1 MASTI
6 AAKAERGRRISGAVF
21 ALIILG
27 LVAAVYTGFT
37 DLPSSSG
44 GGLGDVRPQD
54 ELWVLLGAALV
65 FLMQAG
71 FLCFEVGLARP
82 QHTTAVAM
90 KNVVDWTVGSFCFFI
105 AGFGL
110 MFGSSMGGLLG
121 GDLFVLDGLFDASR
135 FDITV
140 TAPTFFLFQLAFA
153 GTAITIVSGSLVE
166 RTSFLAYTLIAVF
179 MGLIMYPIYG
189 HWVWGNLL
197 DENNTAWLTDL
208 GFHDFAG
215 GSTVH
220 MVGGLTALVGVI
232 MVGPRLGR
240 FGEDGSVRP
249 FRPSSMA
256 FTVLGIVILWVGWW
270 GFNGASGLR
279 LDRSVSEIL
288 IVTNMSAVAGLLGAG
303 MFAYLYQGRSE
314 INGKII
320 GGAVAGLVA
329 ITPGADV
336 MDPGGAVLTGLIAG
350 MLYSLAFDFM
360 LKKQIDDALGVVP
373 AHAVAGSFGLLAIG
387 LFAPSSAFN
396 GETLLN
402 SRVEQIGV
410 QLLGIVVC
418 AIWVTGTAYVA
429 FALIQRTVGL
439 RVSPEKERRGVDLS
453 DVDELD
459 EETIEEISEI
469 DDDELAKLLR

>member
-6 AAKAERGRRISGAVF
+6 AARAERGRRLAGAAF
-21 ALIILG
+21 ALLVIG
-27 LVAAVYTGFT
+27 LIVAVYTGFT
-37 DLPSSSG
+37 DLPGIDS
-44 GGLGDVRPQD
+44 GLGDDIRAID
-54 ELWVLLGAALV
+54 EVWVLFSAALV

-105 AGFGL
+105 VGFGL
-110 MFGSSMGGLLG
+110 MFGDSAGGIIG
-121 GDLFVLDGLFDASR
+121 GDLFLLDGLFSGETDT
-135 FDITV
+135 TV

-166 RTSFLAYTLIAVF
+166 RTSFLAYTMIALF
-179 MGLIMYPIYG
+179 MGAIMYPIYG

-197 DENNTAWLTDL
+197 DENNSAWLADL

-220 MVGGLTALVGVI
+220 MVGGLTALVGVM

-240 FGEDGSVRP
+240 FGEDGSIRP

-256 FTVLGIVILWVGWW
+256 FTVLGVVILWVGWW
-270 GFNGASGLR
+270 GFNGGSTLF
-279 LDRSVSEIL
+279 LDRSVAEIL
-288 IVTNMSAVAGLLGAG
+288 VVTNMSAVAGLLGAG
-303 MFAYLYQGRSE
+303 MFAYLYQGRSQ
-314 INGKII
+314 INDKII
-320 GGAVAGLVA
+320 GGAVGGLVA

-350 MLYSLAFDFM
+350 VLYSLAYDFL

-373 AHAVAGSFGLLAIG
+373 AHAVAGAFGLVAIG
-387 LFAPSSAFN
+387 LFAPNSAFD

-402 SRVEQIGV
+402 SRIEQIGV

-418 AIWVTGTAYVA
+418 AMWVIGTAWVA
-429 FALIQRTVGL
+429 FSVIQRTVGL

-459 EETIEEISEI
+459 EETMEEIAEI